1 MKSCQDPYGRQNAC
15 PWRRKNIYPQP
26 FGGLRGREAKPCKTT
41 STSTGEWGAGGEEQG
56 GGCLTARR
64 CLASGAQ
71 PLPKPLGCF
80 CACFLSAWTKARR
93 SGHADTQRYL
103 TILLQI
109 FWFEAWK
116 MQYLLEFVHSQP
128 WAPFWR
134 HMLIANAEWYSPHR
148 DSVCLCKPQIYFF
161 FSTFAI
167 TNRMI
172 RDNHEMWHKIFLE
185 VQADCERLWS
195 ELSQKICNVTSPCNA
210 EGSEQ
215 LRGRLFRLT
224 KFITL
229 GKKLLTLLC
238 SDANRDPVCLPNTY

>member
-1 MKSCQDPYGRQNAC
+1 MGDRVHVL
-15 PWRRKNIYPQP
+15 
-26 FGGLRGREAKPCKTT
+26 GGEKTFILSHLEVSEGEKQSPAKPPLRLQ
-41 STSTGEWGAGGEEQG
+41 EMWGAGGEEQG
-56 GGCLTARR
+56 GGCLTARQ
-64 CLASGAQ
+64 CLAAGAQ

-103 TILLQI
+103 IILQI

-116 MQYLLEFVHSQP
+116 MQNLLGFVHSQP
-128 WAPFWR
+128 WAPFWW
-134 HMLIANAEWYSPHR
+134 HMLIANAERYSPHR
-148 DSVCLCKPQIYFF
+148 DSVCLCKPLIYFF
-161 FSTFAI
+161 VSTFAI
-167 TNRMI
+167 TNKMI

-185 VQADCERLWS
+185 VRADCERLWS

-210 EGSEQ
+210 EGLEQ

-229 GKKLLTLLC
+229 GRKLLTLLC